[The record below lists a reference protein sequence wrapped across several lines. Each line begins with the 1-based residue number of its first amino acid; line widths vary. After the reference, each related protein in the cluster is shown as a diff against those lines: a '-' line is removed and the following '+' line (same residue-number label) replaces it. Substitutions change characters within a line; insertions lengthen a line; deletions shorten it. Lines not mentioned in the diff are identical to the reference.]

1 MGHDAQSSLCGI
13 RMGQEGEIAFCL
25 TTLFNLNYWYS
36 MKKII
41 NAIKKSL
48 TPSEEAVRQAK
59 FKKAAEGA
67 KGYCYFSEDA
77 DGNPTVA
84 IAGSNVF
91 TIVSGETILDKR
103 EVSVEDAKKF
113 VLMRETNTS
122 HNISMTQFAKLWTI
136 RI

>member
-1 MGHDAQSSLCGI
+1 MGHDAQSPLCCV

-25 TTLFNLNYWYS
+25 TTLLNLNYWYS

-91 TIVSGETILDKR
+91 IIVSGETILDKR

-113 VLMRETNTS
+113 VANERNEYV
-122 HNISMTQFAKLWTI
+122 TQHFNDPI
-136 RI
+136 R

>member
-1 MGHDAQSSLCGI
+1 MKAISIIVEDAEC
-13 RMGQEGEIAFCL
+13 
-25 TTLFNLNYWYS
+25 NLRQKDKTNV
-36 MKKII
+36 
-41 NAIKKSL
+41 SL
-48 TPSEEAVRQAK
+48 TLTHGEDHGVVAQRKTNVNQSRFNK

-67 KGYCYFSEDA
+67 KGYCYFAEDA

-113 VLMRETNTS
+113 VANERNEYV
-122 HNISMTQFAKLWTI
+122 TQHFNDPI
-136 RI
+136 R